1 MNNKVL
7 PIIGVV
13 LIAAGAIAL
22 ARGDFS
28 FTKDTH
34 DAKVGPIEFSVKEK
48 ETFSVPTWAAG
59 GAIVIGIAMLFAGRK
74 P

>member
-7 PIIGVV
+7 PIVGIV
-13 LIAAGAIAL
+13 LIAAGAIGL

-34 DAKVGPIEFSVKEK
+34 EANIGSLEFSVKEK

-59 GAIVIGIAMLFAGRK
+59 GAIVIGIALLFLGRRS
-74 P
+74 

>member
-1 MNNKVL
+1 MSNKVM

-13 LIAAGAIAL
+13 LIALGAIAL

-34 DAKVGPIEFSVKEK
+34 EAKIGSLELSVEERQSFSI
-48 ETFSVPTWAAG
+48 PAWAAG
-59 GAIVIGIAMLFAGRK
+59 GAIVIGIALLFLGRR

>member
-1 MNNKVL
+1 MSNKAM

-28 FTKDTH
+28 FTKETH
-34 DAKVGPIEFSVKEK
+34 EAKIGSLELSVEEK
-48 ETFSVPTWAAG
+48 ETFKIPTWAAG
-59 GAIVIGIAMLFAGRK
+59 AAIVIGIALLFSGRK

>member
-1 MNNKVL
+1 MSNKAM

-34 DAKVGPIEFSVKEK
+34 EANLGPIELSVKEK
-48 ETFSVPTWAAG
+48 ETFSVPPWAAG
-59 GAIVIGIAMLFAGRK
+59 GAIVIGVVLLFLGRK
-74 P
+74 S

>member
-1 MNNKVL
+1 MSNKAI
-7 PIIGVV
+7 PIIGVI
-13 LIAAGAIAL
+13 LIALGAIAL

-34 DAKVGPIEFSVKEK
+34 EAKIGSLELSVEEK
-48 ETFSVPTWAAG
+48 ESFSIPPWAAG
-59 GAIVIGIAMLFAGRK
+59 GAIVIGIAMLFAGRR

>member
-1 MNNKVL
+1 MSNKAF

-28 FTKDTH
+28 FTKETH
-34 DAKVGPIEFSVKEK
+34 EANIGSLELSVEEK
-48 ETFSVPTWAAG
+48 ESFKVPTWAAG
-59 GAIVIGIAMLFAGRK
+59 GAIVIGIAMLFAGRRQ
-74 P
+74 